1 MIRNIRPVG
10 PGQFD
15 SGRQP
20 NQAHGGIPSMHC
32 ERACVSNQ
40 NGYVSLSPKQETS
53 MNSIQGT
60 VGVAGTGLGNVF
72 VSPRHRGMVWRGA
85 RIIAARVTHYYARL
99 IHT

>member
-1 MIRNIRPVG
+1 
-10 PGQFD
+10 
-15 SGRQP
+15 
-20 NQAHGGIPSMHC
+20 MHC

-53 MNSIQGT
+53 MDSTQGR
-60 VGVAGTGLGNVF
+60 VGVAGAGPGNVS
-72 VSPRHRGMVWRGA
+72 VSPRHGGAVWRGA